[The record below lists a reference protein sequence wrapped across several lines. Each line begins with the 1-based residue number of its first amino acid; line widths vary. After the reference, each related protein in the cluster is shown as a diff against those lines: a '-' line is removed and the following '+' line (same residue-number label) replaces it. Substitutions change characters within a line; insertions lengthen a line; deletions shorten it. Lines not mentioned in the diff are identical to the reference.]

1 MREDAGKLR
10 RSDRERAI
18 VRSVEQTPTDTRT
31 LTIAGAD
38 REVLVPIGNRLY
50 GATSNPGRRP
60 GWVLVDLYS
69 LTVTEPGTVY
79 PTPEAAVQEAWEREQ
94 PD

>member
-1 MREDAGKLR
+1 MFPLN
-10 RSDRERAI
+10 
-18 VRSVEQTPTDTRT
+18 RT
-31 LTIAGAD
+31 LAGAD
-38 REVLVPIGNRLY
+38 QEVLVPIGNRLY

-60 GWVLVDLYS
+60 GWVLVDLHS

-79 PTPEAAVQEAWEREQ
+79 PTPEAAVQVAWEREQ